1 MGTISNSF
9 ETVNA
14 RNNRVDF
21 RAVSDAA
28 LMSLDMIAEHYL
40 PRGYRKGREWVS
52 INPMRADSHA
62 GSFSLNLDKGV
73 WSDFAIDKS
82 GDVIDLAAYLTGQ
95 SKLDAARELAA
106 LLNVPSSSTSLT
118 GNVRPTPIRKTAP
131 VNVAITPAEAM
142 AAPVVFSPR
151 TAPDKDGKPRF
162 MKAGEEGP
170 RVRDGETR
178 RHIYRQG
185 SIPVRI
191 KVIANNGDAFNV
203 YRVADEIG
211 ETGWQ
216 YAKPDS
222 FKAMPYAA
230 AGTFDHEGSLYWPE
244 GEKDVD
250 TLTKAGLPAFT
261 FGGTGDGLPE
271 GCGAYVAGKAV
282 VILADNDVA
291 GRKHAEA
298 KAAAIYGIAASV
310 RVVHFPDVADKHDVS
325 DWIAAGNTAAGLVQR
340 AADLAEWKPTGTE
353 DKPDEVKADAGSA
366 APDADSEPR
375 SGKGGDSAKSSAP
388 KDKRSELPFGYR
400 FRSDGLYWSDPDD
413 DDKPDIKLSGAFD
426 VLAETRDGDSSNWG
440 VLMHWV
446 DHDNR
451 EHRFA
456 LPRAMLAGDG
466 SDARKALLMD
476 GLYIAPSQKARGLLN
491 SFLLQVRSPVRAR
504 ATSRIGWHGNAF
516 VLPDDAFG
524 GADNDKLL
532 LQTATANEHCFRL
545 AGTLESWQQNVARY
559 AVGNS
564 RLVIALSAAFAGPLI
579 GPCAA
584 EGGGLHFRGASSTGK
599 STALHVAGSAWGGG
613 SVTGF
618 VRSWRATANGLE
630 GVAQGHCDT
639 LLCLDELSQLQARDA
654 GEAAYMLANGSG
666 KSRSARDGSARR
678 AASWRVM
685 FLSSGEIG
693 LSDKI
698 AEDGRGKKTAAGQQ
712 VRIIDIAADAG
723 AGMGMFE
730 NIHGFES
737 AEALARHLREAT
749 QQHYGVAAR
758 EYLKLIVPAMVD
770 LQKQASDITKL
781 FCETYVP
788 AGADGQ
794 VVRVAQRFGLI
805 AAGGEIAASIGTL
818 PWDRGE
824 AVAAAGKCFEGW
836 LVQRGG
842 HQPAEERAGIEQ
854 VSAFLLAN
862 GQARF
867 IPAWDEEARTHIPIR
882 DVAGYRQKAGEGWDY
897 YATSPAWKEICAGL
911 DARRVASVLA
921 AKGFLISGEGAHLS
935 KLVRVPG
942 HGRLRLYHVASS
954 FLEGS
959 ENA

>member
-1 MGTISNSF
+1 MGAISSAF
-9 ETVNA
+9 PSEPRVE
-14 RNNRVDF
+14 RVDF

-28 LMSLDMIAEHYL
+28 SMSLDMIAEHYL

-62 GSFSLNLDKGV
+62 GSFSFNLDKGV
-73 WSDFAIDKS
+73 WSDFAT
-82 GDVIDLAAYLTGQ
+82 GDTGDSIDLVVYLTGQ
-95 SKLDAARELAA
+95 SKLDAARELQR
-106 LLNVPSSSTSLT
+106 LLNVPAGSTSLT
-118 GNVRPTPIRKTAP
+118 GNVRPIPIKPPA
-131 VNVAITPAEAM
+131 VSAMTPA
-142 AAPVVFSPR
+142 AALTPPVTFPAR
-151 TAPDKDGKPRF
+151 TPPDKDGKPRF
-162 MKAGEEGP
+162 MKAGDEGP
-170 RVRDGETR
+170 PVRNGEKR
-178 RHIYRQG
+178 RHVYRQG
-185 SIPVRI
+185 GVPVRI
-191 KVIANNGDAFNV
+191 KVLASNGDAFNI
-203 YRVADEIG
+203 YRVTDADG
-211 ETGWQ
+211 HAGWQ
-216 YAKPDS
+216 YAKPEG
-222 FKAMPYAA
+222 FRAMPYAQ
-230 AGTFDHEGSLYWPE
+230 AGTFDGAEPIYWPE

-250 TLTKAGLPAFT
+250 TLTKAGLSAFT
-261 FGGTGDGLPE
+261 FGGTGDGVPD
-271 GCGAYVAGKAV
+271 GCAAYVVGKAV
-282 VILADNDVA
+282 LILADNDA
-291 GRKHAEA
+291 PGRKHAEA
-298 KAAAIYGIAASV
+298 KADAITGIAASI
-310 RVVHFPDVADKHDVS
+310 RIVHFPDVPEKGDVS
-325 DWIAAGNTAAGLVQR
+325 DWIAAGNTAADLAQR
-340 AADLAEWKPTGTE
+340 ASDTAEWTPFEVATTVPTDIANNVEQLPATKPT
-353 DKPDEVKADAGSA
+353 
-366 APDADSEPR
+366 
-375 SGKGGDSAKSSAP
+375 
-388 KDKRSELPFGYR
+388 KDKRFELPFGYR
-400 FRSDGLYWSDPDD
+400 FKTDGLYWSDPDD

-504 ATSRIGWHGNAF
+504 ATQRIGWHGNAF

-532 LQTATANEHCFRL
+532 LQTATAQEHTFRQ

-559 AVGNS
+559 AAGNS

-678 AASWRVM
+678 PASWRVM

-712 VRIIDIAADAG
+712 VRIIDISADAG

-730 NIHGFES
+730 NIHGFDS

-758 EYLKLIVPAMVD
+758 EYLKLVVPKMMD
-770 LQKQASDITKL
+770 LQTQASDITKL

-794 VVRVAQRFGLI
+794 VVRVAQRLGLI
-805 AAGGEIAASIGTL
+805 AAGGEIAASIGIL

-836 LVQRGG
+836 LIQRGG

-867 IPAWDEEARTHIPIR
+867 IPAWEGDAQNRIPIR
-882 DVAGYRQKAGEGWDY
+882 DVAGYREKDGDGWAFY
-897 YATSPAWKEICAGL
+897 VTSPAWKEICAGL
-911 DARRVASVLA
+911 DPRRVASGMA
-921 AKGFLISGEGAHLS
+921 AKGFIVTGEGSHMS
-935 KLVRVPG
+935 KMVRVPE
-942 HGRLRLYHVASS
+942 HGRLRLYHIASS

>member
-1 MGTISNSF
+1 MRMITDSF
-9 ETVNA
+9 ETVN
-14 RNNRVDF
+14 RRRDRVDF

-28 LMSLDMIAEHYL
+28 LMSLEVIAAHYL

-52 INPMRADSHA
+52 INPTRADA
-62 GSFSLNLDKGV
+62 KPGSFKFNLSKGI
-73 WSDFAIDKS
+73 WSDFAT
-82 GDVIDLAAYLTGQ
+82 GDTGDSIDLVAYLTGQ
-95 SKLDAARELAA
+95 PKIDAARELQR
-106 LLNVPSSSTSLT
+106 LLNVPSGSTSLT
-118 GNVRPTPIRKTAP
+118 GNVRPISVKP
-131 VNVAITPAEAM
+131 
-142 AAPVVFSPR
+142 AAPTAMSPVDAFTASVAFLPR
-151 TAPDKDGKPRF
+151 TIPDKDGKPLF
-162 MKAGEEGP
+162 IKAREEGP
-170 RVRDGETR
+170 RIRDGEKR
-178 RHIYRQG
+178 RHVYRQG
-185 SIPVRI
+185 SVPMRI
-191 KVIANNGDAFNV
+191 KIVVSDGDVFNV
-203 YRVADEIG
+203 YRVVDVDG
-211 ETGWQ
+211 TSGWQ
-216 YAKPDS
+216 YAKPDG
-222 FKAMPYAA
+222 FQAMPYASVS
-230 AGTFDHEGSLYWPE
+230 TFDGDGPIYWPE

-250 TLTKAGLPAFT
+250 TLTKVGLPAFT
-261 FGGTGDGLPE
+261 FGGTGDGLPD
-271 GCGAYVAGKAV
+271 GCADYVTGKAV
-282 VILADNDVA
+282 VILADNDEP
-291 GRKHAEA
+291 GRKHADA
-298 KAAAIYGIAASV
+298 KAVVIHGIAASV
-310 RVVHFPDVADKHDVS
+310 RIIHFQDVAEKGDVS
-325 DWIAAGNTAAGLVQR
+325 DWIAAGNSAD
-340 AADLAEWKPTGTE
+340 DLAKR
-353 DKPDEVKADAGSA
+353 ADADCEWSPFVEA
-366 APDADSEPR
+366 TTVPSDDTDDFEQIPPPTPS
-375 SGKGGDSAKSSAP
+375 
-388 KDKRSELPFGYR
+388 KDKRFELPFGYR
-400 FRSDGLYWSDPDD
+400 FRSDGLYWSDPND

-504 ATSRIGWHGNAF
+504 ATQRIGWHGNAF

-524 GADNDKLL
+524 GADDDKLL
-532 LQTATANEHCFRL
+532 LQTSTANEHCFRQ
-545 AGTLESWQQNVARY
+545 AGTLQSWQQNVARY

-599 STALHVAGSAWGGG
+599 CTALHVAGSAWGGG

-723 AGMGMFE
+723 AGMGMF
-730 NIHGFES
+730 NHSHGFDS

-758 EYLKLIVPAMVD
+758 EYLKLIVPAMVE
-770 LQKQASDITKL
+770 LQQQVSAIMAA
-781 FCETYVP
+781 FCATHLP
-788 AGADGQ
+788 PGSDGQ
-794 VVRVAQRFGLI
+794 VMRVAQRLALI
-805 AAGGEIAASIGTL
+805 AAGGEIAVRAGIL
-818 PWDRGE
+818 PWPEGE
-824 AVAAAGKCFEGW
+824 ALDAAGSIFNGW
-836 LVQRGG
+836 LVARGG
-842 HQPAEERAGIEQ
+842 HAPAEERAGIEQ
-854 VSAFLLAN
+854 VRAFLLAN
-862 GQARF
+862 GMARF
-867 IPAWDEEARTHIPIR
+867 IPAWDEDADKRILIR
-882 DVAGYRQKAGEGWDY
+882 DVAGYRQKTGDGWDY
-897 YATSPAWKEICAGL
+897 FVTPPAWKEICAGL
-911 DARRVASVLA
+911 DPRRTAGVLA
-921 AKGFLISGEGAHLS
+921 MKGFIAGGDGAHLAKS
-935 KLVRVPG
+935 IRPPG
-942 HGRLRLYHVASS
+942 MGKQRAYHVLSGLLDGDEDA
-954 FLEGS
+954 
-959 ENA
+959 